1 MPHLNYNLSFGS
13 ICLFLE
19 IFYLV
24 LFFLTMDQSEAFF
37 GLHVGVCV
45 DV

>member
-1 MPHLNYNLSFGS
+1 
-13 ICLFLE
+13 
-19 IFYLV
+19 
-24 LFFLTMDQSEAFF
+24 MDQSEAFF